1 MFNLLRKVLN
11 ATCFLVP
18 APVQYITWTLPLSNS
33 FAEVQWDFQ
42 TTSTNPCHASTFI
55 VEYRPKCD
63 PSAEVRYTET
73 SQMSAT
79 IEFEDMSPFKGYEVR
94 VVGVN
99 EAGRG
104 QETTAMIS
112 SDVPCESG

>member
-1 MFNLLRKVLN
+1 MKINIF
-11 ATCFLVP
+11 ACFLVP
-18 APVQYITWTLPLSNS
+18 GPVQDITWTLPLSNK

-42 TTSTNPCHASTFI
+42 TTSTNPCHASSFI

-63 PSAEVRYTET
+63 PSAPVRSMET
-73 SQMSAT
+73 SDMSAT
-79 IEFEDMSPFKGYEVR
+79 IQFEDVSPFKGYEIS

-104 QETTAMIS
+104 QETTVIIS
-112 SDVPCESG
+112 SDVSCETG